1 MLTLSSEY
9 ALRSMIYLATHTDDW
24 PVPGKQIAESIGVP
38 RKYLGKILGDLVR
51 AGVLEAARGKC
62 GGFRLVRPARQISL
76 LTVLTPFEPALANRR
91 PCPFGNAVCSDADP
105 CAGHDRWQK
114 VRITFQQFLQDT
126 SVQEVAVRRNGSAR
140 GGSRKRTL

>member
-9 ALRSMIYLATHTDDW
+9 ALRAMIYLANHPDDG
-24 PVPGKQIAESIGVP
+24 PVSGKRIAENIGVP
-38 RKYLGKILGDLVR
+38 RKYLAKILGDLAR
-51 AGVLEAARGKC
+51 AGVLEATRGKC
-62 GGFRLVRPARQISL
+62 GGFRLVRPAPQVNL
-76 LTVLTPFEPALANRR
+76 LAVLTPFEPALANRR
-91 PCPFGNAVCSDADP
+91 PCPFGNVVCSDADP

-140 GGSRKRTL
+140 DGSRKRTH